1 MARRGQTGAEWGG
14 DPSPGERG
22 DSPEMRIVLVGKT
35 GVGKSAVGNSILG
48 RKEFLSILSSA
59 SVTSACCKQRAVVQ
73 GRGVAVVDT
82 PGLFDTDKPSDAIV
96 GEVVRCIQVS
106 CPGPHAFLLVLQLNR
121 FTEEEQRSVE
131 ALQEIFG
138 EQAARYM
145 IVLFTRGDDL
155 QGQSI
160 HQFVRSAHPALR
172 EVIRKCGGRYHVFN
186 NREPGDSPGNQAQVR
201 GLLDTVE
208 RIIVANGGG
217 CYTQEMFE
225 EAERKI
231 REKEEELKGALRTR
245 RRREGEEVEESRRR
259 KKEELRKRRTQS
271 LEVAREELER
281 AVEEEFERRMRA
293 LSERWE
299 VELGR
304 AREQA
309 EQAELQL
316 SFKPTLRDKIAR
328 AFNMAGRRRRKTRRQ

>member
-1 MARRGQTGAEWGG
+1 
-14 DPSPGERG
+14 
-22 DSPEMRIVLVGKT
+22 MRIVLVGKT

-48 RKEFLSILSSA
+48 RKEFLSVLSSA
-59 SVTSACCKQRAVVQ
+59 SVTSACCKRRTVVQ

-208 RIIVANGGG
+208 RIIAANGGD

-231 REKEEELKGALRTR
+231 REKEEQIRREMEMERELGR
-245 RRREGEEVEESRRR
+245 RRSSLKAVFRERKDFWSRKEAEEVRI
-259 KKEELRKRRTQS
+259 
-271 LEVAREELER
+271 
-281 AVEEEFERRMRA
+281 
-293 LSERWE
+293 
-299 VELGR
+299 R

-309 EQAELQL
+309 EVQK
-316 SFKPTLRDKIAR
+316 FKFRFLDSLKGKMMNAYQYT
-328 AFNMAGRRRRKTRRQ
+328 RKRKEVY